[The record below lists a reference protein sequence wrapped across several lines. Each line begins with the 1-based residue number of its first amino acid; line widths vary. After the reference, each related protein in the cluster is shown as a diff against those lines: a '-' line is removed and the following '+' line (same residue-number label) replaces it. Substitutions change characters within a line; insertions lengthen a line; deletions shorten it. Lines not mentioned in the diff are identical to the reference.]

1 MVLHIFPFLG
11 CWVST
16 FGNFP
21 ILPWCQKKISSNS
34 SSIDTRISV
43 DLYRDSLDSRISL
56 EDYNSLMHELK
67 LDGEISEREEMLIET
82 GVFEIPKPMRF
93 KRVPC
98 RVSSKRLEFLTSE
111 HQLLWDVAKKCCL
124 LECLPKIVK
133 KGLKLIR
140 HWYLY
145 LNGEEQDIF
154 LADRLQLVQDSSSR
168 SMVSFGYYINV
179 YNRCCRTAFKIAFR
193 IGNM

>member
-82 GVFEIPKPMRF
+82 GVFETPNPMRF

-98 RVSSKRLEFLTSE
+98 RVSSKPLEFLTSK
-111 HQLLWDVAKKCCL
+111 HQLL
-124 LECLPKIVK
+124 
-133 KGLKLIR
+133 
-140 HWYLY
+140 
-145 LNGEEQDIF
+145 
-154 LADRLQLVQDSSSR
+154 
-168 SMVSFGYYINV
+168 
-179 YNRCCRTAFKIAFR
+179 
-193 IGNM
+193 